1 MSSFLKMKLVVYFSV
16 LVILLVLAISL
27 FFVLTSAPSN
37 APRFKP
43 ARAPA
48 SLTDISYD
56 FSNPRPFEADK
67 MWVYGPSG
75 GTNNKQVFIYDI
87 ENRNVLGEVIN
98 CWPVM
103 LFGEPLKLLCYQP
116 APITASNGLKQR
128 LLSFVAR
135 ISQGRIKLPP
145 IMRGQ
150 TYWLLG
156 LKNNKAK
163 RLGDI
168 PGNPNSLIPSPD
180 FHYCFTFR
188 FGPTGP
194 EDYLLDSR
202 EGSIQR
208 LGTSAWGW
216 LCGWWNNT
224 QLLVLTTNR
233 DFVLYEVRQKTISP
247 LISLEKLATFLKEA
261 RILDD
266 PKKTQSFAICN
277 GREDDFY
284 LTDTHQKW
292 LADESFLIK
301 VQRPDGGLKLL
312 HPRLKFGGLTT

>member
-1 MSSFLKMKLVVYFSV
+1 
-16 LVILLVLAISL
+16 
-27 FFVLTSAPSN
+27 
-37 APRFKP
+37 
-43 ARAPA
+43 
-48 SLTDISYD
+48 
-56 FSNPRPFEADK
+56 
-67 MWVYGPSG
+67 
-75 GTNNKQVFIYDI
+75 
-87 ENRNVLGEVIN
+87 
-98 CWPVM
+98 
-103 LFGEPLKLLCYQP
+103 
-116 APITASNGLKQR
+116 
-128 LLSFVAR
+128 LSFVAR
-135 ISQGRIKLPP
+135 ISRGRIKLPP
-145 IMRGQ
+145 SMRGQ

-208 LGTSAWGW
+208 LGISAWGW

-266 PKKTQSFAICN
+266 PKKTQSFAIWN

-312 HPRLKFGGLTT
+312 HPRLKFEWSDHLDPTGRYYLYTGRESGDRSDGVFLRDLETGTNRVLVAPSTNHYFSIPRFYRDSIIYVRSNALWQISLNGSNNVRLFPPVEAEQQTRQ